1 MNKAN
6 CYWRVLV
13 RENNRDIFCPNI
25 ALCTKKDWDFIH
37 LNFYLDAI
45 EVQIAKVAN
54 VLEYNYN
61 DFVNVFE
68 KLGFEKEGEEYID
81 YAQCEEDW
89 YLNTYFLVKE
99 SHDFTFEELI
109 EFLRKLTKELNAVE
123 GANIRISNKIGL
135 FETDENFN
143 EYYADFE
150 VVDFWY

>member
-68 KLGFEKEGEEYID
+68 KLGFEKEGKNILIM
-81 YAQCEEDW
+81 
-89 YLNTYFLVKE
+89 LNV
-99 SHDFTFEELI
+99 
-109 EFLRKLTKELNAVE
+109 R
-123 GANIRISNKIGL
+123 KIGI
-135 FETDENFN
+135 
-143 EYYADFE
+143 
-150 VVDFWY
+150 